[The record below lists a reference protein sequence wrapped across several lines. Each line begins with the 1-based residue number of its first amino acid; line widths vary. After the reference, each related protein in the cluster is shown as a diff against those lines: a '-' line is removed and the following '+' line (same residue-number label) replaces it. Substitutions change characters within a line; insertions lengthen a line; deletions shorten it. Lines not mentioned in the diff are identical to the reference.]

1 MDIKKLLE
9 EVGDAVV
16 TAYGGGLVF
25 QYVDPAINQAIPQL
39 NPQTA
44 TSSGGLGANAKYA
57 KAGVYSLVG
66 ILADYFLGDKDGA
79 LGYVGKYGSE
89 FLYGLGAATVAADPL
104 TLRRY
109 QPAAVATPA
118 NIQVTTYPTGSVIS

>member
-16 TAYGGGLVF
+16 TAYGGGLAF
-25 QYVDPAINQAIPQL
+25 QYVDPVVNQTLPPL
-39 NPQTA
+39 NSST
-44 TSSGGLGANAKYA
+44 SGGLGANAKYA
-57 KAGVYSLVG
+57 KAGIYSVIG

-109 QPAAVATPA
+109 QPVAVATPA

>member
-1 MDIKKLLE
+1 MDMKKLLE

-16 TAYGGGLVF
+16 TAYAGGMAF
-25 QYVDPAINQAIPQL
+25 QYVDPVVNQTLPPL
-39 NPQTA
+39 NPNT
-44 TSSGGLGANAKYA
+44 SGGLGSNAKYA
-57 KAGVYSLVG
+57 KAGVYSVVG

-89 FLYGLGAATVAADPL
+89 FFYGLGAATVAADPV

-109 QPAAVATPA
+109 QPATVATPA
-118 NIQVTTYPTGSVIS
+118 NVQITTYPTGSVIS